1 MASIRTEILIDA
13 SPDDVWAALRDWG
26 ALHERLVPGFATDV
40 RLEDDDRIVTF
51 FNGSVVR
58 ERLVDLDDNARR
70 LAWTM
75 VEGPYSHHNGYA
87 RVFPEEGG
95 RTRFVWITDILPND
109 LAARTAELMEQGT
122 SVIKKTLES
131 VAVRSEQDVGVDRGI
146 ALGQGR

>member
-13 SPDDVWAALRDWG
+13 SPDDVWAALRNWG
-26 ALHERLVPGFATDV
+26 ALDERLAPGFATDV

-58 ERLVDLDDNARR
+58 ERLVDLDDDARR

-87 RVFPEEGG
+87 QVFPEEDG

-109 LAARTAELMEQGT
+109 LAARTAELMEHGT
-122 SVIKKTLES
+122 SVIKQTLES
-131 VAVRSEQDVGVDRGI
+131 AAVRS
-146 ALGQGR
+146 